1 MEVTDRDVNGI
12 PSGNLT
18 SLIPNLH
25 LSTPLLND
33 VNLFHGI
40 FMSEECLSRS
50 DSGVGEEHERLEVT
64 RVENHVSDAFPVGD
78 IPGRLDFRMVQISN
92 QHCAPPPAGET

>member
-12 PSGNLT
+12 PSGNLANV
-18 SLIPNLH
+18 IPNLH

-40 FMSEECLSRS
+40 FMSEECLPGS
-50 DSGVGEEHERLEVT
+50 DSGVGQEHERLKVAGIQD
-64 RVENHVSDAFPVGD
+64 HVSDAFPMGKV
-78 IPGRLDFRMVQISN
+78 PGCLDFRMV
-92 QHCAPPPAGET
+92 